1 MVDRNVLG
9 TEDSV
14 ISSVISFLDGREL
27 SAPRFSEPFMIIITN
42 MHSLGEASTEKF
54 EELVSNRL

>member
-1 MVDRNVLG
+1 VVDRNVLG

-54 EELVSNRL
+54 